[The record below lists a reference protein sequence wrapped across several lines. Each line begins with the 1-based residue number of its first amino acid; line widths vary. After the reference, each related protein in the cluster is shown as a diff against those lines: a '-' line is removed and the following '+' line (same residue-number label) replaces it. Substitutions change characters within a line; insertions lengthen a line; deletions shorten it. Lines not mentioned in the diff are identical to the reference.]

1 MINIHRE
8 TQVDFTRINFLKKIL
23 NSFFLFLP
31 TIKQFC
37 KQRKLILGKIQK
49 LLKGTAIKM

>member
-1 MINIHRE
+1 MTNIHRE